1 MKKTIFIKT
10 FWSGVIVL
18 ISAVAL
24 ITIFTFASLKRWHRG
39 DLQNHLEQLGYSL
52 QPAVIDHLRNNPAGL
67 DPWIK
72 GIGERIIARISVIAP
87 DGRVLGDSRAM
98 PENMDNHKDRPEI
111 SNAMTGTPA
120 TRQRFSRTI
129 MADML
134 YVALPLRMDS
144 EIAGVLR
151 VSMTMETIRGLRK
164 ELETSILLILVSLF
178 LLSLLL
184 TYLNSRR
191 ISRPIRRLAL
201 AARAVAE
208 GDFSPRV
215 YVSDRGELGDMAGS
229 FNRMVTRQAE
239 MFTEMSQQREQLET
253 LFSAMREALAVI
265 SFDGTIRLSNHSF
278 ELLVNDTA
286 PQDKKYWEVLRS
298 SEFYDTI
305 QNLAASPRNISEE
318 MELGERTYLV
328 NFTLLPGGNEFVVT
342 FLDITER
349 RRLEIIKR
357 DFVGNVSHE
366 LKTPLTSIKGF
377 LEILE
382 NEVSGPEGMR
392 YLEIIRRNADR
403 MIHIIQDL
411 LLLSRMEDKS
421 FQLNAGEVNLADLVR
436 NTAHMFETAVSQKG
450 LALSLDVPEK
460 MPPLHGDPARLEDML
475 VNLLDNAFKY
485 TESGEIGVSA
495 RIDEAWAVIR
505 VTDTGIG
512 IPAELIDRVFER
524 FFVVDASRSKET
536 GGTGLGLSIVK
547 HIVLLHD
554 GDISVESTPGR
565 GTTFTVRLPL
575 GSPAST

>member
-24 ITIFTFASLKRWHRG
+24 ITIFTFASLKRWHR
-39 DLQNHLEQLGYSL
+39 DELQGHLEQLGYSL
-52 QPAVIDHLRNNPAGL
+52 QPAVIDLLQNNPEGM
-67 DPWIK
+67 DSWIK
-72 GIGERIIARISVIAP
+72 RIGEHINARISVIAP
-87 DGRVLGDSRAM
+87 DGRVLGDSGAM
-98 PENMDNHKDRPEI
+98 PETMDNHKDRPEI
-111 SNAMTGTPA
+111 SNAMTGTPS
-120 TRQRFSRTI
+120 TRMRFSRTI

-144 EIAGVLR
+144 EISGVLR

-164 ELETSILLILVSLF
+164 ELETSMLAILVSLF
-178 LLSLLL
+178 LLSLFL

-191 ISRPIRRLAL
+191 ISRPVRRLAL

-215 YVSDRGELGDMAGS
+215 YVSDKGELGDMAAS
-229 FNRMVTRQAE
+229 FNRMVSRQSE

-253 LFSAMREALAVI
+253 LFSAMREALAVM
-265 SFDGTIRLSNHSF
+265 SFDGTIRLANHSF
-278 ELLVNDTA
+278 ELLVNDSA
-286 PQDKKYWEVLRS
+286 PQGKKYWEVLRS
-298 SEFYDTI
+298 SEFTDSI
-305 QNLAASPRNISEE
+305 QNLAASPRNISGE
-318 MELGERTYLV
+318 MELWERNYLV
-328 NFTLLPGGNEFVVT
+328 NFTPLPGGDEFVVT

-349 RRLEIIKR
+349 RRLQIIKR

-382 NEVSGPEGMR
+382 NEVNGPEGMR

-421 FQLNAGEVNLADLVR
+421 FQLHFGQVNLPDLIR

-450 LALSLDVPEK
+450 LELSLDIQEN
-460 MPPLHGDPARLEDML
+460 MRTLHGDPARLEDML
-475 VNLLDNAFKY
+475 VNLLDNAVKY
-485 TESGEIGVSA
+485 TESGGIRVSA
-495 RIDEAWAVIR
+495 AIDEAWVVIR
-505 VTDTGIG
+505 VKDSGIG
-512 IPAELIDRVFER
+512 IPEDLRERVFER

-554 GDISVESTPGR
+554 GDINVDSTPGR

-575 GSPAST
+575 SSPTSS